1 MPFQNTPEDV
11 ETGTYSDATVDETET
26 VEVWKE
32 IEVETEDG
40 TTEERAFG
48 FILIPKENVPWAKKN
63 KVVQDTAQKSRGK
76 GFDAIQYY
84 KEIFDY
90 QVQETSFLPDH
101 KTVKEW
107 LDEGAKDNLVAEI
120 EDLAPDPLNL
130 GDDDSIAEAVM
141 EIVEEYAE
149 GEAGE
154 WDATVEHFYAWLDNQ
169 GQVAEGDKG
178 K

>member
-11 ETGTYSDATVDETET
+11 ETGTYSDATVDETDT
-26 VEVWKE
+26 REVWVD
-32 IEVETEDG
+32 ITVETEEG
-40 TTEERAFG
+40 GEEERAFG

-63 KVVQDTAQKSRGK
+63 QIVQDVASKSRGQ

-84 KEIFDY
+84 KEIFNY

-101 KTVKEW
+101 KTVKSW
-107 LDEGAKDNLVAEI
+107 LDEGADDRLVREI

-130 GDDDSIAEAVM
+130 GDEDGIKEAVA
-141 EIVEEYAE
+141 EIVEQYAE
-149 GEAGE
+149 GENGE
-154 WDATVEHFYAWLDNQ
+154 WNASVEHFYSWLNNQ